1 MQPTDPATDAAARPG
16 LPVRFAATV
25 AAWVTLLAVPAFA
38 LSQWVAIK
46 WDLPTRTTFNA
57 VFVLAALTVVVLR
70 YKRLRAYPFAV
81 GFAVLVL
88 AATLLSALVNGV
100 AWSTATSGAIP
111 YVAVVVVAL
120 GGLSA
125 EVPDAAVRRGARVV
139 AGTVVA
145 MAIAAAIQQL
155 LGRMGHVAFGQ
166 DLAYPRWWE
175 RGRATGLVA
184 NPGRLTQ
191 FGVLGVGLS
200 PLLGFGALGIT
211 LAVASGVAVA
221 AGVSRT
227 GLLAMG
233 LIVILALAARR
244 WAPAAIRTIALSA
257 LVALATT
264 ALIVTANP
272 DAREDLLGRFAA
284 VAETGE
290 AAGSN
295 DVRVANYRATRRVV
309 ADYPVL
315 GSGPGRFGSTTAWRT
330 DSDLHAEYGLPDVRS
345 PEYAAG
351 LAQSDSDR
359 EVDVGVA
366 QLEFGWG
373 QVAAEIGLLG
383 LVGFAGLGLSVVV
396 RAWRRQ
402 RFVPVALIAG
412 LAAFS
417 FTAPGVVDVSLAAT
431 AVWWAAVTLT
441 AGESTSPSPH
451 EPKGQPVS

>member
-16 LPVRFAATV
+16 LSARFAVTV
-25 AAWVTLLAVPAFA
+25 AASLTLLAVPAFA
-38 LSQWVAIK
+38 LSQWAAIK
-46 WDLPTRTTFNA
+46 WDLPTRTVFNA
-57 VFVLAALTVVVLR
+57 VFVVAALTVAVLQ
-70 YKRLRAYPFAV
+70 YKRLRSYPFAV
-81 GFAVLVL
+81 GFAALVL
-88 AATLLSALVNGV
+88 AATLLSAVVNGV
-100 AWSTATSGAIP
+100 AWSTATSGAVP

-125 EVPDAAVRRGARVV
+125 ALPDATVKRGARVV

-145 MAIAAAIQQL
+145 LAVAAAIQQL
-155 LGRMGHVAFGQ
+155 LGRTGHVAFGQ
-166 DLAYPRWWE
+166 DLEYPRWWE

-191 FGVLGVGLS
+191 FGVLGAGLS

-211 LAVASGVAVA
+211 LAAASGVAVA

-233 LIVILALAARR
+233 LIVILALLARR
-244 WAPAAIRTIALSA
+244 WAPVAMRTVLLSA
-257 LVALATT
+257 LVALVTT
-264 ALIVTANP
+264 TLITAANP
-272 DAREDLLGRFAA
+272 DAREDLLGRLAA
-284 VAETGE
+284 ITETGE

-295 DVRVANYRATRRVV
+295 DVRVANYRATGRVI

-330 DSDLHAEYGLPDVRS
+330 DSELHAEYGLPDVRS

-351 LAQSDSDR
+351 LAASGSDR

-373 QVAAEIGLLG
+373 QVAAEIGLAG
-383 LVGFAGLGLSVVV
+383 LVGFAGLGLSIVV
-396 RAWRRQ
+396 RAWRQR

-417 FTAPGVVDVSLAAT
+417 LTAPGVVDVSLAAT
-431 AVWWAAVTLT
+431 AVWWAAATLT
-441 AGESTSPSPH
+441 AS
-451 EPKGQPVS
+451 EPEGQPVS